1 MGQSITKGNPPITNF
16 ICPVLRVYDGNQV
29 ATGIFLA
36 SNYLLTVASIL
47 YDYDLNKNKHKLVN
61 IDSLLVAII
70 YSQGDRE
77 TLQVVD
83 HRIHNHFD
91 PASSKKRHNI
101 AFLMV
106 R

>member
-1 MGQSITKGNPPITNF
+1 M
-16 ICPVLRVYDGNQV
+16 

-47 YDYDLNKNKHKLVN
+47 YDYDQNKTEHKLVN

-70 YSQGDRE
+70 YTQGNHE

-83 HRIHNHFD
+83 YRIHDRFD
-91 PASSKKRHNI
+91 PASSTKRHNI